1 MVNPVTTDT
10 EATSPQSGGSGLLG
24 RYIDLGR
31 VGPLLQ
37 SFSDSAGV
45 ASAVID
51 LDGHVLTA
59 ARWQPLCVEFHR
71 RHPETL
77 RRCIESDTSLA
88 ARMRVGDRAAVYT
101 CLNGLTDAAAPII
114 VDGRHLANA
123 FVGQFLTAPPDVD
136 FFARQA
142 ERFGFDRESYLR
154 ALAQVPVLSKEK
166 ACAALEFIA
175 SSAGMLTDMGR
186 EGLMKEQAEQRL
198 RRTLERLRKSV
209 DAAVGALTHTVEM
222 RDPYTAGHQERVSE
236 LSVAIGRKLALRSRS
251 ITSLRIAGLI
261 HDLGKI
267 AVPAEILSKPGALTE
282 HEWRLLREHPETA
295 FRILRE
301 MRFPGPVARIVRDH
315 HERLDGSGYPR
326 GITGEAVHVESRIIA
341 VADVV
346 EAMSSHRPYRPALG
360 IGAALAEIQAGR
372 DTTLDSQAVDACVD
386 LFRRDGFAFSQAS

>member
-1 MVNPVTTDT
+1 M
-10 EATSPQSGGSGLLG
+10 EATPPRRGAGGLLG

-59 ARWQPLCVEFHR
+59 AGWQPLCAEFHR

-88 ARMRVGDRAAVYT
+88 ARMRVGDGAAVYT
-101 CLNGLTDAAAPII
+101 CLNGLTDAAASII

-123 FVGQFLTAPPDVD
+123 FVGQFLTAPPDIES
-136 FFARQA
+136 FARRA
-142 ERFGFDRESYLR
+142 ERFGFDRESYLG
-154 ALAQVPVLSKEK
+154 ALARVPVLSEEK

-175 SSAGMLTDMGR
+175 SSAGMLADMGR
-186 EGLMKEQAEQRL
+186 EGLMKEKVELRL

-209 DAAVGALTHTVEM
+209 DAAVGALAHTVEM

-267 AVPAEILSKPGALTE
+267 AVPAEILSKPGRSPSTSGGSCRSIRRPPSGSCARCAFPVRWHASCATTTSGSTAPAIRRASAARSCTSSRGSSPSPMS
-282 HEWRLLREHPETA
+282 WRR
-295 FRILRE
+295 
-301 MRFPGPVARIVRDH
+301 
-315 HERLDGSGYPR
+315 
-326 GITGEAVHVESRIIA
+326 
-341 VADVV
+341 
-346 EAMSSHRPYRPALG
+346 
-360 IGAALAEIQAGR
+360 
-372 DTTLDSQAVDACVD
+372 
-386 LFRRDGFAFSQAS
+386 